1 MVDDDEDIASGSSSV
16 SDETKLLVK
25 QGKLIDI
32 VLKHV
37 GILIAKVE
45 SVEDKLDESL
55 KCTIETAS
63 AADDLKM
70 GLTLLAEGQSYMIEA
85 DKDSVAT
92 SATGS
97 VAGSP
102 GQHVPAVTPK
112 MTYASMFTGIG
123 DGSAMWGVKIGTV
136 CFRLLTTNPYP
147 TEIELLESLLEQRKG
162 IPAGNVKVWFHAH
175 RQRIRTAFRDKRSSY
190 MRNVR
195 HQISQVMQVEYNKEH
210 TKEWRVQC
218 SASWNLLKEDAEK
231 GGLLYPTEVT
241 DIAFSIALLWDKMGG
256 YTTELLPYERPGAPA
271 EVDDCSRTSIV
282 TLEALTLLC
291 CEITFCY
298 VESQLSAAT
307 CGTEFL
313 DQAVQ
318 CVLEQ
323 RMIVELK
330 AAEASV
336 DAANG
341 RSDSD

>member
-1 MVDDDEDIASGSSSV
+1 VVDDDEDIASGSSSV

-45 SVEDKLDESL
+45 SVEDTLDESL
-55 KCTIETAS
+55 KCTIGTAS

-70 GLTLLAEGQSYMIEA
+70 GLTLLAEGQSYMIDS
-85 DKDSVAT
+85 DKDSVAI
-92 SATGS
+92 SAAGS

-102 GQHVPAVTPK
+102 GQRVPAVTPK

-175 RQRIRTAFRDKRSSY
+175 RQRIRSAFRDKRSSY

-218 SASWNLLKEDAEK
+218 SSSWNLLKEDAEK

-241 DIAFSIALLWDKMGG
+241 DIAFSIRVIQSFLRR
-256 YTTELLPYERPGAPA
+256 RP
-271 EVDDCSRTSIV
+271 
-282 TLEALTLLC
+282 
-291 CEITFCY
+291 
-298 VESQLSAAT
+298 
-307 CGTEFL
+307 
-313 DQAVQ
+313 VQ
-318 CVLEQ
+318 VV
-323 RMIVELK
+323 R
-330 AAEASV
+330 
-336 DAANG
+336 
-341 RSDSD
+341 